1 MEQVYA
7 PIIIPT
13 LNRYE
18 HLERCITTL
27 QKNSWAKYTPL
38 YISVDCPPAP
48 KYEEGHHKI
57 CEYLKKGL
65 KGFSEV
71 CVYYQEK
78 NLGAY
83 FNEQFLISKVRQ
95 KYDRYIYTE
104 DDNEFSPNFIEFIDK
119 GLMLFEKDEQVIYIC
134 AAGTA
139 GPETEQDNVVLS
151 TNFAAYG
158 YGTWFAKND
167 ITRKKICRRYF
178 AEIAHSNRK
187 MLQLA
192 KVDPSLL
199 FALQSAIFRKER
211 LYQMPDGEV
220 PLIDMTKKI
229 YMVLEKKY
237 AVSCLWRKARNWGYD
252 GSGENCTDGNRE
264 FFKNIRVDI
273 DTRES
278 FEFAYSEPMKIF
290 PIKAKYSLEILCR
303 VCMVFV
309 KIIFWRIYDGQ

>member
-1 MEQVYA
+1 MELKYA

-18 HLERCITTL
+18 HLKRCITTL
-27 QKNSWAKYTPL
+27 QRNPWAKYTPL
-38 YISVDCPPAP
+38 YISVDYPPAA
-48 KYEEGHHKI
+48 KYEEGYYRI
-57 CEYLKKGL
+57 CEYLKRGIE
-65 KGFSEV
+65 GFASV
-71 CVYYQEK
+71 SVYYQDH

-83 FNEQFLISKVRQ
+83 DNQEFLLAEIRK
-95 KYDRYIYTE
+95 KFDRYIFTE
-104 DDNEFSPNFIEFIDK
+104 DDNEFSPNFLEFMDK
-119 GLMLFEKDEQVIYIC
+119 GLMLFEQDEQVIYIC

-139 GPETEQDNVVLS
+139 GPETELDNVVLS

-167 ITRKKICRRYF
+167 IIQKKICRKYF
-178 AEIAHSNRK
+178 TEIAHNNRK
-187 MLQLA
+187 MLELA

-211 LYQMPDGEV
+211 LYQMPNGEI

-237 AVSCLWRKARNWGYD
+237 AVACLWRKARNWGYD

-264 FFKNIRVDI
+264 FLKNIQVNI
-273 DTRES
+273 DTREH
-278 FEFAYSEPMKIF
+278 FEYAYSRPMRIF
-290 PIKAKYSLEILCR
+290 PIRAKYSLEIFCR
-303 VCMVFV
+303 VCMVFI
-309 KIIFWRIYDGQ
+309 KIGIWRITGEK